1 MITVDD
7 ILKSDFEW
15 DELEIDEDE
24 FDELSADLIID
35 YLKKN
40 TPEERRLL
48 AISWNFDNPKKVIQ
62 WIADQPDTDRGT
74 ILYLYW
80 YMAPAFYK
88 ENYADRKEC
97 EDENPWGLED
107 YDIIDT
113 IEKNWLSGFY
123 KNQIYAF
130 DPSEDSYADGYDW
143 TAAYDES
150 RAKSKIPEA
159 LFEPLMG
166 EMLEKPGWE
175 EGIPEEIS
183 EIMDMLCD
191 AVEE

>member
-1 MITVDD
+1 MECRIRKRRMKDA
-7 ILKSDFEW
+7 
-15 DELEIDEDE
+15 
-24 FDELSADLIID
+24 ADLAAVINNKDIQD
-35 YLKKN
+35 NLRDGLPYPYTEKDAG
-40 TPEERRLL
+40 EFISAML
-48 AISWNFDNPKKVIQ
+48 A
-62 WIADQPDTDRGT
+62 AG
-74 ILYLYW
+74 
-80 YMAPAFYK
+80 
-88 ENYADRKEC
+88 E
-97 EDENPWGLED
+97 
-107 YDIIDT
+107 
-113 IEKNWLSGFY
+113 
-123 KNQIYAF
+123 NQIYAF